1 MQLDLQ
7 LCGSHAKAAGA
18 LAKTARDSFLL
29 TDGINAITIMSDTTT
44 LKISFAI
51 NPPMKIV

>member
-7 LCGSHAKAAGA
+7 LCGSQATAAA
-18 LAKTARDSFLL
+18 LAKTAPDSFLL
-29 TDGINAITIMSDTTT
+29 ADETTAIIIISDTTT
-44 LKISFAI
+44 LKISFVI

>member
-7 LCGSHAKAAGA
+7 LCGSQATAAGA
-18 LAKTARDSFLL
+18 LAKTAPDSFLL
-29 TDGINAITIMSDTTT
+29 ANETTAIIIISDTTT
-44 LKISFAI
+44 LKISFVI